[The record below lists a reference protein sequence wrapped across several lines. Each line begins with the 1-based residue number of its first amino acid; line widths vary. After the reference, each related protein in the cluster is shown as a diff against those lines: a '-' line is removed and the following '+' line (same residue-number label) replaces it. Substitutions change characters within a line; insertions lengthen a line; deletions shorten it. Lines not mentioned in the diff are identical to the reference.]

1 MRLIRETLNQL
12 CLRNLA
18 ARGRNR
24 HEKQPGAMNHSD
36 STMKSLRGRTK
47 ETSPYG
53 FIPQ

>member
-18 ARGRNR
+18 TRRRDR

-36 STMKSLRGRTK
+36 STMKSLRGHTK
-47 ETSPYG
+47 KTSPDG